1 MGTSSLIISNT
12 TPLINFSG
20 IDRLDIL
27 EKLFFKI
34 SIPLAVQ
41 KELEEKKGLFPNIE
55 FIFNSSFVS
64 IQEIQNEKIYKSLK
78 IDLDDGEAEAIT
90 IAIENNA
97 ELLLLDEIA
106 GRNQAEYHGLRFTG
120 TIGCLVLAKKKGI
133 ISYIK
138 PFLDE
143 MKIKSRFWI
152 NPDLYNKILKDY
164 VEA

>member
-106 GRNQAEYHGLRFTG
+106 G
-120 TIGCLVLAKKKGI
+120 
-133 ISYIK
+133 
-138 PFLDE
+138 
-143 MKIKSRFWI
+143 
-152 NPDLYNKILKDY
+152 
-164 VEA
+164 